1 MSSTISSSF
10 TMQRPDP
17 AQMASKLFSKLD
29 TKGQGYIEQS
39 DLQSAFDQIASAS
52 SSDSSSSVSD
62 VFKQLDSNSDG
73 KVTKD
78 ELTDTLTK
86 LADELDSQFNQSR
99 MQAAGGMPPP
109 PPPPPPPQD
118 DAGFS
123 KEELQSQLE
132 EIGST
137 DSKRSSLINSVVNNF
152 EAADTDGDGK
162 VSFKEAMAYQ
172 EKSASSTSSSSESTA
187 SASSESQS
195 YSDANVLKRIMQLIH
210 AYGSQDST
218 QSGISSLLSTTA

>member
-1 MSSTISSSF
+1 MSSTISSSY

-52 SSDSSSSVSD
+52 SFDSSTSVSD
-62 VFKQLDSNSDG
+62 VFKQLDSDSDG
-73 KVTKD
+73 KVTED
-78 ELTDTLTK
+78 ELTDTLSK

-99 MQAAGGMPPP
+99 MQAAGGMPLPP
-109 PPPPPPPQD
+109 PPPPKD
-118 DAGFS
+118 DAGFT
-123 KEELQSQLE
+123 KDELQSQLE

-137 DSKRSSLINSVVNNF
+137 DSKASSLINSVVNNF
-152 EAADTDGDGK
+152 EAADTDSDGK

-172 EKSASSTSSSSESTA
+172 EKTASGTSSSSNA
-187 SASSESQS
+187 NDASSSTSQTDS
-195 YSDANVLKRIMQLIH
+195 EAGVLKRIMQLIH

-218 QSGISSLLSTTA
+218 QSGISSLLSTSA